1 MSKISNDHVHQSLFD
16 KGIKIVICAFNEQMK
31 EYSENID
38 QLKLEIKKLKEEN
51 YMYKNKLSILQ
62 KKLNTLS
69 KTVCVLDMETEEAK
83 NQFEK
88 KITDSRM
95 VMATLNKDYSNMNN
109 NKKKRKNSSVNNKL
123 TLYKNFL
130 SQNRNYNIC
139 TNQYDSNNTNPK
151 TYSNNYQLNLKH
163 IIDTPKNITY
173 NKVLEN
179 TNNFKKKNTDI
190 NEQSSTNNSYLMD
203 DTSKDIDL
211 CEDSRTDRNANKK
224 KVFSEKRLDN
234 NKKHIKD
241 YNIMNN
247 KVKEIINNHSV
258 SGESNDINSPE
269 EKINER
275 NDDDLFLKCNDNMC
289 SKATIEDE
297 IFFKDMKI
305 SGDNNSKLYKK
316 LNNFLEECKAKLNAI
331 DYENVIDLLKSFE
344 IDSNIDV
351 RKKVKKIINNNHKLC
366 KLFDNIFES

>member
-1 MSKISNDHVHQSLFD
+1 LFD

-95 VMATLNKDYSNMNN
+95 VMATLNKDYSYINN
-109 NKKKRKNSSVNNKL
+109 NKKRKKNSSVNNKL

-139 TNQYDSNNTNPK
+139 TNQYNSNNTNPK
-151 TYSNNYQLNLKH
+151 TYGNNQLNLKH
-163 IIDTPKNITY
+163 IIDTPKNTTY

-179 TNNFKKKNTDI
+179 INYFKKKNNVI

-203 DTSKDIDL
+203 DTSKDINL
-211 CEDSRTDRNANKK
+211 CEDSRTDRNVKK
-224 KVFSEKRLDN
+224 NKVFSEKRFDN
-234 NKKHIKD
+234 NKKYIKN
-241 YNIMNN
+241 YNIKNN
-247 KVKEIINNHSV
+247 KVKEIINNNSL
-258 SGESNDINSPE
+258 SGELNDINSPE
-269 EKINER
+269 TKINER
-275 NDDDLFLKCNDNMC
+275 NDDDLFLKCDDDNMC
-289 SKATIEDE
+289 SKSSEDE

-331 DYENVIDLLKSFE
+331 DYENVIELLKSFE

-351 RKKVKKIINNNHKLC
+351 RKKVKKIINNNQKLC